1 LVTAIVA
8 GATTLFV
15 SGLAFVDLAYQSSSL
30 HVSLETA
37 IAVISIVAAH
47 LVHSRFR
54 QSLARSDLF
63 LFYALATFAVTNL
76 LFSAL
81 PGALARSYPGGVA
94 TWAPAIGA
102 LVGAGLLAI
111 SARTS
116 ATPVTRTSQ
125 RNLDRLAAGAI
136 VLAILGA
143 TATLV
148 ALKLEPEATSTHFS
162 PSQWSFGELQHH
174 PEVILH
180 MLVSVLFFSAGI
192 SFTKRAEAGKDQL
205 MTWLAAGSVVAGF
218 ARFNYFFFPTLYS
231 NWIYT
236 GDILRLAFY
245 LLLFVGAAREIAGA
259 GYQARSAE
267 VAILEERRRMAR
279 DLHDGLAQ
287 ELAYIVTQTRRLA
300 SVTAELATD
309 RREVT
314 YLAAA
319 AERALDESRRA
330 ITALTQPIYQ
340 PLHIALAQEAGE
352 VADRVGIELELSV
365 DPTIEVDPA
374 TRETL
379 LRIVREA
386 VSNAGL
392 HGHAGRI
399 SVDLSNGHGLRLRV
413 TDDGEGFDTEDAGS
427 SGFGLTSMQERAK
440 ALGGQFRL
448 RSQPG
453 IGTEIEIVLP

>member
-8 GATTLFV
+8 GATTLLV
-15 SGLAFVDLAYQSSSL
+15 SGLALVDLAYQSSSL

-81 PGALARSYPGGVA
+81 PSALGRSYPGGVA

-111 SARTS
+111 SARAS
-116 ATPVTRTSQ
+116 ATRVTRTSQ

-136 VLAILGA
+136 VLAIVGA
-143 TATLV
+143 SATLV
-148 ALKLEPEATSTHFS
+148 ALELQPEATSTHFS

-192 SFTKRAEAGKDQL
+192 SFTRRAEAGKDQL
-205 MTWLAAGSVVAGF
+205 MTWLAAGAVVAGF

-245 LLLFVGAAREIAGA
+245 LLLFVGAAREIAG
-259 GYQARSAE
+259 YQARSAE

-287 ELAYIVTQTRRLA
+287 ELAYIVSQTKRLA

-352 VADRVGIELELSV
+352 VADRVGIELELRV

-413 TDDGEGFDTEDAGS
+413 TDDGEGFDTDAGC
-427 SGFGLTSMQERAK
+427 SGFGLTSMRERAK

-448 RSQPG
+448 TSQPG
-453 IGTEIEIVLP
+453 VGTEIEIVLP

>member
-94 TWAPAIGA
+94 TWAPAVGA

-116 ATPVTRTSQ
+116 TTPVTRKSQ
-125 RNLDRLAAGAI
+125 RTLDRFAAGAI
-136 VLAILGA
+136 VLAIVGA
-143 TATLV
+143 SATLV

-162 PSQWSFGELQHH
+162 PSQWSFGELEHH

-192 SFTKRAEAGKDQL
+192 SFTKRAEAGKEQL

-218 ARFNYFFFPTLYS
+218 ARLNYFFFPTLYS

-245 LLLFVGAAREIAGA
+245 LLLFVGAAREIAG
-259 GYQARSAE
+259 YQARSAE
-267 VAILEERRRMAR
+267 LAILEERRRMAR

-287 ELAYIVTQTRRLA
+287 ELAYIVTQTKRLA
-300 SVTAELATD
+300 SVTAELAPD

-352 VADRVGIELELSV
+352 VADRVGIELKLSV

-399 SVDLSNGHGLRLRV
+399 SVDLTNGHGLRLRV
-413 TDDGEGFDTEDAGS
+413 TDDGEGFDTDAGS
-427 SGFGLTSMQERAK
+427 SGFGLTSMRERAK

-448 RSQPG
+448 TSQPG
-453 IGTEIEIVLP
+453 IGTEIEIVIP